1 MRSIETLIPQAG
13 RADTA
18 GLLEVD
24 APTLARYV
32 ADHSHP
38 WWRRSPCVIALTGRV
53 PERYVPE
60 LTARIRDAHDAAE
73 VRRDLLDLLADRE
86 ELLPWLRHDDRGSDT
101 SYGMPEAF
109 LKARGLL
116 GDRTAAHDLVTL
128 AASPWQCDRAVGE
141 AGLDGLV
148 DRHGVDTIL
157 AAVGTDRPEDRLFRL
172 RMRYRADE
180 DVTDALA
187 DPDRRVAHRAQWF
200 ADDADRLRAYIGE
213 APTTEAKLWAAYALH
228 GVTEDAA
235 ETRSL
240 YDRLGRPRVEV
251 EGLDEE
257 LRAAIVHE
265 YAPGCEPTS
274 DPRWR
279 IEALCTDPPA
289 RPDVDDQLRRAT
301 AALTEAG
308 LAPKPPVSCG
318 EDNQQG
324 DGTYHVIEA
333 AGRRVLISTLGPFAT
348 DEEEGYEEDS
358 DDYAAARQALE
369 RAGFRWIDVETGT
382 IRVTGLCVYYFGGR
396 GPLTVGALLF
406 YWQD

>member
-1 MRSIETLIPQAG
+1 MRTIETLIPQAG
-13 RADTA
+13 HADTA

-32 ADHSHP
+32 ADPSHP
-38 WWRRSPCVIALTGRV
+38 WWRRSPCVSALTGRV
-53 PERYVPE
+53 PEQYVPE
-60 LTARIRDAHDAAE
+60 LTARIRDPHDE
-73 VRRDLLDLLADRE
+73 LRRELLALLADRE
-86 ELLPWLRHDDRGSDT
+86 ELLPWLRHEDRGSDT
-101 SYGMPEAF
+101 SYGMAEAF

-116 GDRTAAHDLVTL
+116 GDRSAAHDLATL
-128 AASPWQCDRAVGE
+128 AASPSQGTRAAGE

-148 DRHGVDTIL
+148 DRHGTATIL
-157 AAVGTDRPEDRLFRL
+157 ADLGTDRPEDRLFRL

-187 DPDRRVAHRAQWF
+187 DPDRRVAHRAQWC
-200 ADDADRLRAYIGE
+200 ADDPDRLRAYIGE

-228 GVTEDAA
+228 GLTEDTA
-235 ETRSL
+235 ETRAV
-240 YDRLGRPRVEV
+240 YDNLGRPRVEV
-251 EGLDEE
+251 EDLDEE

-265 YAPGCEPTS
+265 YAPGCETTS

-279 IEALCTDPPA
+279 IEVLCTDPPA

-301 AALTEAG
+301 AALTTAG

-333 AGRRVLISTLGPFAT
+333 GGRRFLISTLGPFAT

-358 DDYAAARQALE
+358 AAYATARHALE
-369 RAGFRWIDVETGT
+369 RAGFRWIDAETGT
-382 IRVTGLCVYYFGGR
+382 IRVTDLCVYYFGGR

>member
-1 MRSIETLIPQAG
+1 MRSIETLIPEAG
-13 RADTA
+13 HFDRA

-32 ADHSHP
+32 ADPGHP
-38 WWRRSPCVIALTGRV
+38 WWRRKPCVSALTGRV
-53 PERYVPE
+53 PEESVPE
-60 LTARIRDAHDAAE
+60 LIARIGDPDDAPE

-86 ELLPWLRHDDRGSDT
+86 ELLPWLRHEDRAGDT
-101 SYGMPEAF
+101 WYGMREAF

-116 GDRTAAHDLVTL
+116 GDRTALHDLTTL
-128 AASPWQCDRAVGE
+128 AASLWQGPRAAGE

-148 DRHGVDTIL
+148 DRHGVATIL
-157 AAVGTDRPEDRLFRL
+157 ADLGTDRPEDRLFRL

-180 DVTDALA
+180 DVTDVLA
-187 DPDRRVAHRAQWF
+187 DPDRQVAHRAQWC
-200 ADDADRLRAYIGE
+200 ADDPDRLRAYIGE

-228 GVTEDAA
+228 GLTEDTA

-240 YDRLGRPRVEV
+240 YESLGRPRVEV
-251 EGLDEE
+251 EDLDEDI
-257 LRAAIVHE
+257 RAAIVHE
-265 YAPGCEPTS
+265 YVPGCEPTS

-279 IEALCTDPPA
+279 IEALCTEPPA
-289 RPDVDDQLRRAT
+289 RPDVDDRLGRAT
-301 AALTEAG
+301 AALTAAG
-308 LAPKPPVSCG
+308 LDPKPPVSCG

-333 AGRRVLISTLGPFAT
+333 AGRRLHISTLGPFAT
-348 DEEEGYEEDS
+348 DEEEGYEGSADS
-358 DDYAAARQALE
+358 GAREALE
-369 RAGFRWIDVETGT
+369 AAGFHWIDWDTGAT
-382 IRVTGLCVYYFGGR
+382 VVTDLCVYFFGSR